1 MALAQ
6 SNPPLVCVCK
16 NVYMDTIH
24 TSRKENKK
32 GKFSVM
38 KKDEIQVVD
47 TWFLKKD
54 MKLFV
59 FIVFRVFIVFLVVN
73 ECLK

>member
-47 TWFLKKD
+47 T
-54 MKLFV
+54 
-59 FIVFRVFIVFLVVN
+59 
-73 ECLK
+73 